1 MEYRWGIDIMIGVE
15 VAIIMTVG
23 GIAGS
28 ILITQMWQM
37 NWFKRENFKFNMAVN
52 RKDMSIRFRKIER
65 DLGLTKGKAVQ
76 DTTSKTPMDWL
87 ETIKK
92 LDPNMIHSFVDS
104 ITGEKQEYEEG
115 PEGDQGLIEKA
126 LGVAR
131 DNPELAQNFLAGLT
145 KGQGEQQISDVVR

>member
-1 MEYRWGIDIMIGVE
+1 MMGVE
-15 VAIIMTVG
+15 VAIILTVG

-65 DLGLTKGKAVQ
+65 DLGLTKGKAVK

-104 ITGEKQEYEEG
+104 ISGEKQEYDDETA
-115 PEGDQGLIEKA
+115 GDQGLIEKA

-145 KGQGEQQISDVVR
+145 KGQGEQQGSDLVR